1 MLRGGRRFL
10 PAFRAA
16 VSQLP
21 AAQQA
26 AHSLAPAYAAAL
38 NAAPERSTYNVPEG
52 HWGSDLSDV
61 ASNIG
66 LNRRRDLTLRQD
78 LSLYRQQSKHSLAD
92 VFKVRACGRPQGGLG
107 ASVPRTLTTHVLR
120 RRAAKCC

>member
-26 AHSLAPAYAAAL
+26 AQSLAPAYAAAYS
-38 NAAPERSTYNVPEG
+38 AAPERSTFNVPEG

-61 ASNIG
+61 ACNIG

-78 LSLYRQQSKHSLAD
+78 LVLYKQQTKLSLAD
-92 VFKVRACGRPQGGLG
+92 VFKVRRLQRAAGVPRPQAAFLTPH
-107 ASVPRTLTTHVLR
+107 ASR
-120 RRAAKCC
+120 RRAARCC

>member
-26 AHSLAPAYAAAL
+26 AQSLAPAYAAAYS
-38 NAAPERSTYNVPEG
+38 AAPERSTYNVPEG
-52 HWGSDLSDV
+52 HWGSDLTDV
-61 ASNIG
+61 ACNIG

-78 LSLYRQQSKHSLAD
+78 LALYKHQTKFSLAD
-92 VFKVRACGRPQGGLG
+92 VFKVRPLRAADGAALPQEAFLSTD
-107 ASVPRTLTTHVLR
+107 APR
-120 RRAAKCC
+120 RRAARCY